1 MNAETPAEP
10 TAPDAPAVAPISER
24 ELWTLLALWGAF
36 AAWSL
41 MGPLGGYTV
50 WLMEA
55 GPVLIALAVL
65 IPTRR
70 RFPLT
75 PLLYRLIFLHA
86 LVLTLGAAYTYAEV
100 PLGEWAKGAFGFERN
115 HYDRLGHFVQGF
127 VPALAAREVLLRQT
141 KLERGKMLF
150 FLVSCV
156 CLAVAALYELIEWWV
171 AVGFAEEGQTGQAFL
186 GTQGDVWDA
195 QWDMFLCLLGALTS
209 QLGLS
214 WLHDRQL
221 EPPSPAGGS

>member
-55 GPVLIALAVL
+55 GPVLIALAVM

-70 RFPLT
+70 RFRSRPC
-75 PLLYRLIFLHA
+75 
-86 LVLTLGAAYTYAEV
+86 
-100 PLGEWAKGAFGFERN
+100 
-115 HYDRLGHFVQGF
+115 
-127 VPALAAREVLLRQT
+127 
-141 KLERGKMLF
+141 
-150 FLVSCV
+150 S
-156 CLAVAALYELIEWWV
+156 
-171 AVGFAEEGQTGQAFL
+171 TG
-186 GTQGDVWDA
+186 
-195 QWDMFLCLLGALTS
+195 
-209 QLGLS
+209 
-214 WLHDRQL
+214 
-221 EPPSPAGGS
+221 